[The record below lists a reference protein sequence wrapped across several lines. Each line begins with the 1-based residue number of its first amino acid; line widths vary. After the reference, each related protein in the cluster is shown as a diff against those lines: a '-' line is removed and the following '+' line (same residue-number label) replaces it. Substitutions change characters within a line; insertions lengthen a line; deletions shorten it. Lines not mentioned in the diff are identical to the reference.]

1 MRELISII
9 ALLPLVTW
17 LLSYKKSKSLLS
29 PYNLFSFIYLLNI
42 IIPTIMYADINIAS
56 ELREPYI
63 RSAVLNDVTYMKYV
77 ILQTCCYYLVVFGL
91 RIRLK
96 KTVFDDFKKKEQYNS
111 MVCGYKKYRYLGV
124 FLWSIGLIAFISIMN
139 QVGGIYYFFT
149 HLQYRISMTREAGI
163 WFYLLGFLNYGI
175 LLYVYSYKNTNK
187 KFGIISILIVI
198 FSGIMVGLGGRK
210 ALLMLIIQTLIL
222 YHYTI
227 KKINLKKSFR
237 IDYLISILGVYFF
250 FVFMSKFRV
259 DGAFELFLEN
269 PLIFFEQGNI
279 GFLDTI
285 RRESYVTYYM
295 AIIEYFSEH
304 DFWFGSTFWGLI
316 TAFIPSAFYIN
327 KPPVDD
333 GTYLYSICKGRL
345 DIVPP
350 MSFRELNGS
359 SLPLET
365 FGSMYSNFGIIGLII
380 GMILLG
386 MIYNYFYHKMS
397 DENFSLFYT
406 IMYIQ
411 IIFTFQLSTLR
422 IIQLFICA
430 TMLWFFTIIEKYTFK
445 IRR

>member
-42 IIPTIMYADINIAS
+42 IVPTIMYADINIAS

-96 KTVFDDFKKKEQYNS
+96 KTVFDDFKKKEQDNS

-124 FLWSIGLIAFISIMN
+124 FLWSIGLIAFVIIMN

-187 KFGIISILIVI
+187 RFGIISILIVI

-227 KKINLKKSFR
+227 KK
-237 IDYLISILGVYFF
+237 
-250 FVFMSKFRV
+250 
-259 DGAFELFLEN
+259 
-269 PLIFFEQGNI
+269 
-279 GFLDTI
+279 
-285 RRESYVTYYM
+285 
-295 AIIEYFSEH
+295 
-304 DFWFGSTFWGLI
+304 
-316 TAFIPSAFYIN
+316 
-327 KPPVDD
+327 
-333 GTYLYSICKGRL
+333 
-345 DIVPP
+345 
-350 MSFRELNGS
+350 
-359 SLPLET
+359 
-365 FGSMYSNFGIIGLII
+365 
-380 GMILLG
+380 
-386 MIYNYFYHKMS
+386 
-397 DENFSLFYT
+397 
-406 IMYIQ
+406 
-411 IIFTFQLSTLR
+411 
-422 IIQLFICA
+422 
-430 TMLWFFTIIEKYTFK
+430 
-445 IRR
+445 